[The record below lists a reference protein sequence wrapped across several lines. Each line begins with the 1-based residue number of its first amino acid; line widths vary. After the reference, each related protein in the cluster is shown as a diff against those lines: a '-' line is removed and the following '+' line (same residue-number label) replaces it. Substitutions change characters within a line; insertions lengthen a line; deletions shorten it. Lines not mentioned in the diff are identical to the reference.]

1 VKRQGD
7 GGDDADQDDGW
18 NRTGGSSASY
28 VPSFGASGTLTN
40 SMLLN
45 SEKRLNSTIRLKF

>member
-45 SEKRLNSTIRLKF
+45 SEKRLNSTI